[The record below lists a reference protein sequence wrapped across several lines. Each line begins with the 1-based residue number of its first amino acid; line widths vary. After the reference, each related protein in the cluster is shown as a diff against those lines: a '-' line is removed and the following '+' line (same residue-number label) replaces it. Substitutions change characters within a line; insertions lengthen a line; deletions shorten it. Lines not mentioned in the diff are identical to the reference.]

1 MWRCGMRGNIQNGR
15 FLTFM
20 SIYLLASI
28 MPIIFFNVLAQS
40 SENVKGI
47 SNYTDHSQSGIEIL
61 VALIAAIALLIG
73 YLIQR
78 KNELKLKIAEKKKA
92 AYAEFLKDFTETA
105 VAIMH
110 DKKVDEIDSDRQR
123 ILARNQLLLYA
134 NDGVIKAYDNWIKYT
149 DENPE
154 RHGDDTDVELFGKL
168 ILEIRRDILEGKTK
182 LTVEEI
188 NNLNP
193 FYRG

>member
-1 MWRCGMRGNIQNGR
+1 MRGNIQNGR
-15 FLTFM
+15 ILTFM
-20 SIYLLASI
+20 RIYRLASI

-40 SENVKGI
+40 SENVKEI
-47 SNYTDHSQSGIEIL
+47 SNYTDHSQPGIEIL

-110 DKKVDEIDSDRQR
+110 
-123 ILARNQLLLYA
+123 
-134 NDGVIKAYDNWIKYT
+134 
-149 DENPE
+149 ENKTPS
-154 RHGDDTDVELFGKL
+154 GKFRAL
-168 ILEIRRDILEGKTK
+168 
-182 LTVEEI
+182 
-188 NNLNP
+188 
-193 FYRG
+193 

>member
-1 MWRCGMRGNIQNGR
+1 M
-15 FLTFM
+15 TP
-20 SIYLLASI
+20 S
-28 MPIIFFNVLAQS
+28 
-40 SENVKGI
+40 
-47 SNYTDHSQSGIEIL
+47 TEIL
-61 VALIAAIALLIG
+61 VAVIPASGLLIG

-78 KNELKLKIAEKKKA
+78 KNELKLKITEKKMA
-92 AYAEFLKDFTETA
+92 AYTEFLKGFTETA

-110 DKKVDEIDSDRQR
+110 AKEVGGIASDRQR

-149 DENPE
+149 DENSE
-154 RHGDDTDVELFGKL
+154 RHGDNTYVELFGKFL
-168 ILEIRRDILEGKTK
+168 LEIRRDILEGKTK

>member
-1 MWRCGMRGNIQNGR
+1 M
-15 FLTFM
+15 TP
-20 SIYLLASI
+20 S
-28 MPIIFFNVLAQS
+28 
-40 SENVKGI
+40 
-47 SNYTDHSQSGIEIL
+47 TEIL
-61 VALIAAIALLIG
+61 VAVIPASGLLIG

-78 KNELKLKIAEKKKA
+78 KNELKLKITEKKIA

-110 DKKVDEIDSDRQR
+110 DKEVGGIDSDRQR

-149 DENPE
+149 DENSE
-154 RHGDDTDVELFGKL
+154 RHGDNTDVELFGKFL
-168 ILEIRRDILEGKTK
+168 LEIRRDILEGKTK